1 MRLPKMIPLQNLRI
15 DRARLASNKNGI
27 MLAVAIVVGLGGMY
41 LANTFIQKR
50 IANYEA
56 KIKGE
61 MKTTQVVVPKMD
73 LPQGAIVSS
82 DNMAI
87 RDVPALYVHRDVV
100 TPDKFSVAEGQRL
113 SFQLD
118 SGKPLLW
125 AHLEGGSAPTFS
137 GKLPNGKRAMT
148 ISVDDINSISGMLQP
163 RDKVD
168 IILTMTRQGGNRQK
182 LTFPLMQDVLVL
194 ATGTKVNHDKGLDPK
209 TGQPVS
215 TTYRTATL
223 LVNQDEAK
231 KIILAQ
237 DSGKLT
243 LILRH
248 PDDNKPLPSDRITV
262 AHLLNE
268 GGPTKRVTNQIEF
281 IVGGR

>member
-1 MRLPKMIPLQNLRI
+1 MRLPKLLPVEKLKIN
-15 DRARLASNKNGI
+15 RLTPNKNGVVLI
-27 MLAVAIVVGLGGMY
+27 VAIVIGVASTY
-41 LANTFIQKR
+41 LANEFIQGR
-50 IANYEA
+50 VASYEA

-61 MKTTQVVVPKMD
+61 MRTTKVVVPKMD
-73 LPQGAIVSS
+73 LPQGAVVSTE
-82 DNMAI
+82 NMAI
-87 RDVPALYVHRDVV
+87 RDVPVLYAHRDVV
-100 TPDKFSVAEGQRL
+100 TPEQFTVAEGQRL

-137 GKLPNGKRAMT
+137 GKLPAGKRALT
-148 ISVDDINSISGMLQP
+148 VSVDEINSISGMLQP

-168 IILTMTRQGGNRQK
+168 IILTMTRDSKDRQK

-194 ATGTKVNHDKGLDPK
+194 ATGTKINHDKGVDPK
-209 TGQPVS
+209 TGQPIAA
-215 TTYRTATL
+215 TYRTATL
-223 LVNQDEAK
+223 LVSQEEAK

-237 DSGKLT
+237 DAGKLT

-248 PDDNKPLPSDRITV
+248 PDDNKPLPGDRITV

-268 GGPTKRVTNQIEF
+268 GGPIKRVTNQIEF
-281 IVGGR
+281 IVGGH

>member
-1 MRLPKMIPLQNLRI
+1 MRLPRMIPLQNLKI
-15 DRARLASNKNGI
+15 DPSKLSSNKNWI
-27 MLAVAIVVGLGGMY
+27 MLAVAVVVGLGGTY
-41 LANTFIQKR
+41 LANSFIKKR

-61 MKTTQVVVPKMD
+61 MRTTEVVVPKMD
-73 LPQGAIVSS
+73 LPQGSVISGA
-82 DNMAI
+82 NMAI
-87 RDVPALYVHRDVV
+87 RSVPAVYVHRDVV

-137 GKLPNGKRAMT
+137 GKLPNGQRAIT
-148 ISVDDINSISGMLQP
+148 ISVDEINSISGMLQP

-168 IILTMTRQGGNRQK
+168 LILTMTNEATKQK
-182 LTFPLMQDVLVL
+182 LTFPLQQDVLVL
-194 ATGTKVNHDKGLDPK
+194 ATGTKVNMEKGLDPK
-209 TGQPVS
+209 TGQPIA

-223 LVNQDEAK
+223 LVSQEDAK
-231 KIILAQ
+231 RIIMAQ
-237 DSGKLT
+237 TAGKLT
-243 LILRH
+243 VILRN
-248 PDDNKPLPSDRITV
+248 PDDNKALPNDRITV
-262 AHLLNE
+262 ANLLRE
-268 GGPTKRVTNQIEF
+268 GGPTKRVGNQIEF